1 MPPPVLCFS
10 PRSVVLA
17 LAAGMLAACGQQAPP
32 QAGFA
37 GFPPAEVS
45 VATVTPRPIPVTF
58 EYVGQTNGSKEV
70 EVRARVTGILE
81 RKLFQEGA
89 PVKAGQTLFVIDP
102 KPLAAQTSAFE
113 ADLARAQAQKAQAER
128 EASRLK
134 PLAERRAVGQK
145 EADDAA
151 SNVDLALAAVRSAE
165 ARLNEIKLNLGY
177 TRVVAPIS
185 GLSSRAPKSEGS
197 LVNANET
204 LLTTISQVNPIWV
217 TFSIAENEQQT
228 INRAVAATRLTLPRD
243 NGFDVAIRL
252 SDGSTFPRQ
261 GRINFAD
268 TRINPAT
275 GTYEMRAEIPNADGA
290 LKPGQFV
297 RVTLTGATRNNAIAV
312 PQVAVLDGPQGK
324 FVYVAE
330 RDKDGKDVAGV
341 RPVVLGDWVVAG
353 AGAARPNQ
361 WIVESGLK
369 PGEQVIVDGVAKLRP
384 GAPINLTSAPVPGGP
399 PAPAAPAKDAASGGA
414 ATPGA
419 PAKDAAP
426 GGAATADAP
435 AKDAAPG
442 GAPTAAAP
450 AKDAAPASGGPPG
463 PSAPAQDAAKKE
475 NAKSSAAP
483 AR

>member
-1 MPPPVLCFS
+1 MPPLFLILS
-10 PRSVVLA
+10 TRSVVLA

-32 QAGFA
+32 QAGFG

-45 VATVTPRPIPVTF
+45 VATVTPSAIPVTF

-113 ADLARAQAQKAQAER
+113 AELARAQAQKAQAER

-151 SNVDLALAAVRSAE
+151 SNVDLALAAVRSAQ

-217 TFSIAENEQQT
+217 TFSIAENEQQG
-228 INRAVAATRLTLPRD
+228 INRAVAASRLTLPRD
-243 NGFDVAIRL
+243 NGFDVTVRL

-275 GTYEMRAEIPNADGA
+275 GTYEMRAEMPNADGA

-297 RVTLTGATRNNAIAV
+297 RVKLTGAIRNDAIAV

-341 RPVVLGDWVVAG
+341 RPVVLGEWVVAG
-353 AGAARPNQ
+353 GDSARANQ

-369 PGEQVIVDGVAKLRP
+369 AGDQVIVDGVAKLRP
-384 GAPINLTSAPVPGGP
+384 GAPIKLAST
-399 PAPAAPAKDAASGGA
+399 PAPAGIPPGAPPKDAVPTPGGAPATVPAKDAAPPPGGTAASSAPAKDAANKGN
-414 ATPGA
+414 
-419 PAKDAAP
+419 AKDSVP
-426 GGAATADAP
+426 
-435 AKDAAPG
+435 
-442 GAPTAAAP
+442 
-450 AKDAAPASGGPPG
+450 
-463 PSAPAQDAAKKE
+463 
-475 NAKSSAAP
+475 P